1 MKENNAMRTKQNP
14 EVRVCRD
21 CGFCLC
27 WENTK
32 EIAIK
37 NKQLKN

>member
-1 MKENNAMRTKQNP
+1 MRRGTKQNP
-14 EVRVCRD
+14 KSESVAETVV
-21 CGFCLC
+21 CLC